1 MKVSI
6 IITVF
11 NREEFIARSIRSC
24 LSQTM
29 ARNEYEVIVVND
41 GSTDKTE
48 DVIDSFGDEI
58 RKISYK
64 KNMGLA
70 HASNMGIKAAK
81 SKYVVRVDS
90 DDYIHED
97 LIKIEY
103 AFIEMN
109 KYDAVSCDYL
119 VVDTNEN
126 IISREN
132 ALEKPIACA
141 IMFNKDKLTQ
151 VGLYDSKF
159 RLMEERDLRNRFTKK
174 FKIMNIEIP
183 LYRYLMHDNNATK
196 NLENVNKYKKLLDKK
211 YED

>member
-1 MKVSI
+1 MKLI
-6 IITVF
+6 IQIPCF
-11 NREEFIARSIRSC
+11 NEEKTLSSTLNDLPREVEGF
-24 LSQTM
+24 
-29 ARNEYEVIVVND
+29 NEVEILVIDD

-58 RKISYK
+58 RKISYR
-64 KNMGLA
+64 KNKGLA

-119 VVDTNEN
+119 VVDSNEN

-159 RLMEERDLRNRFTKK
+159 RLMEEQDLRNRFTKK

-211 YED
+211 YEN